1 MLTAD
6 LIRARVVKGEVRPR
20 YVAPGDAEVLGLA
33 GVMAETFRAHLGKRR
48 ADLDAALAELTGEGT
63 DYLLHRGLAKLLF
76 DRSTYE
82 VRSPI
87 EPQDLRRAVFEAS
100 ARVHPAV
107 RTADALHPV
116 TRDDVL
122 ASVAAQ
128 LGVEVAA
135 VEQGLYADLEDEQVM
150 TEAPELAGEALVQRY
165 NLALAQAAL
174 LRATRLV
181 VHLDEADPARYRQ
194 LFRWVKFY
202 RLIHKAERA
211 GSGGWSLTLDGP
223 VSVLQQ
229 SNKYG
234 LQLAEFLPALLLFPS
249 WRAEAE
255 LRWGPQKRDVLFRV
269 SQQDGLVSHLP
280 DKGAYV
286 TKEEQWVL
294 DRFAALKS
302 PWTLSR
308 EGSLI
313 DLDGRGVLIPDF
325 VARHPDGRE
334 ALVEVLGFWRKDTL
348 QARIELLGAAGPKN
362 LVLAVPWKLRGGAED
377 EAVTA
382 GAEAIY
388 FKEVIVARELLE
400 RVERVGAQPAT
411 GAATVAPPTAAKAK
425 PKKPRAT
432 KPKA

>member
-20 YVAPGDAEVLGLA
+20 YVADEDLDVRALAEEMT
-33 GVMAETFRAHLGKRR
+33 GVFRSHLGRR
-48 ADLDAALAELTGEGT
+48 RVELEAALAEITGEGT

-82 VRSPI
+82 VSSPVD
-87 EPQDLRRAVFEAS
+87 PADLRRAVFEAS
-100 ARVHPAV
+100 AKVHPAV
-107 RTADALHPV
+107 RVADALHTV

-122 ASVAAQ
+122 AGVATS
-128 LGVEVAA
+128 LGVDVAA

-150 TEAPELAGEALVQRY
+150 TAAPELTGEALVQRY

-181 VHLDEADPARYRQ
+181 VRLDEGDPSRFRQ
-194 LFRWVKFY
+194 LLRWVKFY

-211 GSGGWSLTLDGP
+211 EGGGWLLTLDGP
-223 VSVLQQ
+223 VSVFQQ

-249 WRAEAE
+249 WSAEAQ
-255 LRWGPQKRDVLFRV
+255 LRWGPQKREMVFRV
-269 SQQDGLVSHLP
+269 SRSDALVSNLP

-294 DRFAALKS
+294 DRFAALKT

-308 EGSLI
+308 EGALL
-313 DLDGRGVLIPDF
+313 DLAGRGVLIPDF
-325 VARHPDGRE
+325 VARHTDGRE
-334 ALVEVLGFWRKDTL
+334 ALVEVLGFWRKETL
-348 QARIELLGAAGPKN
+348 AARVELLKAAGPPN
-362 LVLAVPWKLRGGAED
+362 LVLAVPWKLRGDAEG
-377 EAVTA
+377 EATA
-382 GAEAIY
+382 AGMEALF
-388 FKEVIVARELLE
+388 FKEVIVAKELLE
-400 RVERVGAQPAT
+400 RVERVAVKPAT
-411 GAATVAPPTAAKAK
+411 AAVAAPEPK
-425 PKKPRAT
+425 PKKARGGRRP
-432 KPKA
+432 

>member
-20 YVAPGDAEVLGLA
+20 YVADDDADV
-33 GVMAETFRAHLGKRR
+33 R
-48 ADLDAALAELTGEGT
+48 ALAEEMVGVFREHLGRRRIELDDALARITGEGT

-82 VRSPI
+82 VRSPVD
-87 EPQDLRRAVFEAS
+87 PVDLRRAVFEAS
-100 ARVHPAV
+100 AKVHPAV
-107 RTADALHPV
+107 RVADAVHTV

-122 ASVAAQ
+122 AQVAAS

-150 TEAPELAGEALVQRY
+150 TAAPELTGEALVQRY

-181 VHLDEADPARYRQ
+181 IHLDEGDPSRFRQ

-211 GSGGWSLTLDGP
+211 AGGGWQLTLDGP
-223 VSVLQQ
+223 VSVFQQ

-249 WRAEAE
+249 WSAAAE
-255 LRWGPQKRDVLFRV
+255 LRWGPQKKDLVFRV
-269 SQQDGLVSHLP
+269 SREDALVSNLP

-294 DRFAALKS
+294 DRFAALKT

-313 DLDGRGVLIPDF
+313 DLGGRGVLIPDF
-325 VARHPDGRE
+325 VARHEDGRE
-334 ALVEVLGFWRKDTL
+334 ALVEVLGFWRAETLAARVELL
-348 QARIELLGAAGPKN
+348 QAEGPKN
-362 LVLAVPWKLRGGAED
+362 LVLAVPSKLRGDVE
-377 EAVTA
+377 A
-382 GAEAIY
+382 GATAAGVEALF
-388 FKEVIVARELLE
+388 FKDVLIAKELLE
-400 RVERVGAQPAT
+400 RVERVAT
-411 GAATVAPPTAAKAK
+411 RPATVAAPPAEPP
-425 PKKPRAT
+425 PKKPRA
-432 KPKA
+432 KKKA

>member
-20 YVAPGDAEVLGLA
+20 YVADNDLDVRALAEEMT
-33 GVMAETFRAHLGKRR
+33 GVFRAHLGKRR
-48 ADLDAALAELTGEGT
+48 VELETALTQLTGEGT

-76 DRSTYE
+76 DKSSYE
-82 VRSPI
+82 VRSPVDPI
-87 EPQDLRRAVFEAS
+87 DLRRAVFEAS
-100 ARVHPAV
+100 AKVHPAV
-107 RTADALHPV
+107 RVADAVHTV

-122 ASVAAQ
+122 AQVAAS
-128 LGVEVAA
+128 LGVDVAA

-150 TEAPELAGEALVQRY
+150 TEAPDLTGEALVQRY

-181 VHLDEADPARYRQ
+181 VHLDEGDPSRYRQ

-211 GSGGWSLTLDGP
+211 EGGGWMLTLDGP
-223 VSVLQQ
+223 VSVFQQ

-249 WRAEAE
+249 WRAEAQ
-255 LRWGPQKRDVLFRV
+255 LRWGPQKRDMAFRV
-269 SQQDGLVSHLP
+269 SREDALVSNLP

-294 DRFAALKS
+294 DRFAALKT

-313 DLDGRGVLIPDF
+313 DLGGRGVLIPDF
-325 VARHPDGRE
+325 VARHVDGRE
-334 ALVEVLGFWRKDTL
+334 ALIEVLGFWRKETL
-348 QARIELLGAAGPKN
+348 AARIELLKAAGPDN
-362 LVLAVPWKLRGGAED
+362 LVLAVPWKLRGDAEG
-377 EAVTA
+377 EAAAT
-382 GAEAIY
+382 GMEALF
-388 FKEVIVARELLE
+388 FKEVIVAKELLE
-400 RVERVGAQPAT
+400 RVERVAVKPGAT
-411 GAATVAPPTAAKAK
+411 GEAGSAPQAPAK
-425 PKKPRAT
+425 PKRARAT
-432 KPKA
+432 KEA

>member
-20 YVAPGDAEVLGLA
+20 YVAPNDEEVRALA

-48 ADLDAALAELTGEGT
+48 AELDAALAELTGEGT

-87 EPQDLRRAVFEAS
+87 EPQELRRAVFEAS
-100 ARVHPAV
+100 AKVHPAV
-107 RTADALHPV
+107 RVADALHPV
-116 TRDDVL
+116 SRDDVL
-122 ASVAAQ
+122 AQVAAQ
-128 LGVEVAA
+128 LGVEPAA

-150 TEAPELAGEALVQRY
+150 TEAPDLAGEALVQRY

-174 LRATRLV
+174 LRATKLV
-181 VHLDEADPARYRQ
+181 VHLDEGDPARYRQ

-202 RLIHKAERA
+202 RLIHRAERA
-211 GSGGWSLTLDGP
+211 AGGGWMLTLDGP
-223 VSVLQQ
+223 VSVFQQ

-249 WRAEAE
+249 WSAEAE
-255 LRWGPQKRDVLFRV
+255 LRWGPQKREVTFRV
-269 SQQDGLVSHLP
+269 SHDDELVSHLP

-286 TKEEQWVL
+286 TREEQWVL

-302 PWTLSR
+302 PWTLAR

-334 ALVEVLGFWRKDTL
+334 ALVEVLGFWRKETL
-348 QARIELLGAAGPKN
+348 QARIELLASAGPKN

-377 EAVTA
+377 EATAA
-382 GAEAIY
+382 GAEALF
-388 FKEVIVARELLE
+388 FKEVIVAKELLE
-400 RVERVGAQPAT
+400 RVERVGAKPAPGT
-411 GAATVAPPTAAKAK
+411 EAPAEAAVKPKAK
-425 PKKPRAT
+425 RAT
-432 KPKA
+432 KKKG

>member
-20 YVAPGDAEVLGLA
+20 YVAPGDADVLALA
-33 GVMAETFRAHLGKRR
+33 QRMADTFRAHLGRRR

-87 EPQDLRRAVFEAS
+87 EPQDLRRAVFEAA

-122 ASVAAQ
+122 AQVAAQ
-128 LGVEVAA
+128 LGAAVEA

-150 TEAPELAGEALVQRY
+150 TEAPDLTGEALVQRY
-165 NLALAQAAL
+165 NVALAQAAL
-174 LRATRLV
+174 LRASRLV
-181 VHLDEADPARYRQ
+181 VHLDEGDPARYRQ

-211 GSGGWSLTLDGP
+211 EGGVWSLTLDGP
-223 VSVLQQ
+223 VSVFQQ

-249 WRAEAE
+249 WRAEAA
-255 LRWGPQKRDVLFRV
+255 LRWGPQKRDVVFRV
-269 SQQDGLVSHLP
+269 SHADGLVSHLP

-294 DRFAALKS
+294 DRFAALKT
-302 PWTLSR
+302 PWTLTR
-308 EGSLI
+308 EGSLL

-334 ALVEVLGFWRKDTL
+334 ALVEVIGFWRRDTL
-348 QARIELLGAAGPKN
+348 QARIELLGAAGPKH

-377 EAVTA
+377 EAAAA
-382 GAEAIY
+382 GAEVLF
-388 FKEVIVARELLE
+388 FKEVLVAKELLE
-400 RVERVGAQPAT
+400 RVERVGARP
-411 GAATVAPPTAAKAK
+411 AATATAPALEAPAK
-425 PKKPRAT
+425 PRRARAPKKA
-432 KPKA
+432 

>member
-20 YVAPGDAEVLGLA
+20 YVATNEADVRALA
-33 GVMAETFRAHLGKRR
+33 QVMADTFRAHLGKRR
-48 ADLDAALAELTGEGT
+48 VDLDDALTTLTGEGT

-87 EPQDLRRAVFEAS
+87 DPVDLRRAVFEA
-100 ARVHPAV
+100 AAKVHPAV

-116 TRDDVL
+116 TRADVL
-122 ASVAAQ
+122 AEVAAL

-135 VEQGLYADLEDEQVM
+135 VEHGLFADLDDEQVM
-150 TEAPELAGEALVQRY
+150 TAAPEIEGEALVQRY
-165 NLALAQAAL
+165 NVALAQAAL

-181 VHLDEADPARYRQ
+181 VHLDEGDPARYRQ

-211 GSGGWSLTLDGP
+211 EGGGWLLTLDGP
-223 VSVLQQ
+223 VSVFQQ

-255 LRWGPQKRDVLFRV
+255 LRWGPQKRDLIFKV
-269 SQQDGLVSHLP
+269 SSTEGLLSHLP
-280 DKGAYV
+280 DKGAYI
-286 TKEEQWVL
+286 TREEQWVL

-308 EGSLI
+308 EGSLL

-325 VARHPDGRE
+325 VARHTDGRE
-334 ALVEVLGFWRKDTL
+334 ALVEVLGFWRKETL
-348 QARIELLGAAGPKN
+348 QARIELLGVAGPKN

-377 EAVTA
+377 EATAA
-382 GAEAIY
+382 GAEALF
-388 FKEVIVARELLE
+388 FKEVIVAKELLE
-400 RVERVGAQPAT
+400 RVERVGAQPAAEAKS
-411 GAATVAPPTAAKAK
+411 AADPLPATK
-425 PKKPRAT
+425 PKKPRA
-432 KPKA
+432 PKKK

>member
-20 YVAPGDAEVLGLA
+20 YVAANDEEVKALA
-33 GVMAETFRAHLGKRR
+33 GVMAQTFRAHLGKRR
-48 ADLDAALAELTGEGT
+48 AELDAALAELTGEGT

-87 EPQDLRRAVFEAS
+87 EPQELRRVVFEAS
-100 ARVHPAV
+100 AKVHPAV

-122 ASVAAQ
+122 AQVAAQ
-128 LGVEVAA
+128 LGVEPAA

-150 TEAPELAGEALVQRY
+150 TEAPDLVGEALVQRY

-181 VHLDEADPARYRQ
+181 VHLDEGDPAKYRQ

-202 RLIHKAERA
+202 RLIHRAERA
-211 GSGGWSLTLDGP
+211 AGGGWRLTLDGP
-223 VSVLQQ
+223 VSVFQQ

-249 WRAEAE
+249 WSAEAE
-255 LRWGPQKRDVLFRV
+255 LRWGPQKREVLFKV
-269 SQQDGLVSHLP
+269 SRDDGLVSHLP

-286 TKEEQWVL
+286 TREEQWVL

-334 ALVEVLGFWRKDTL
+334 ALVEVLGFWRKETL
-348 QARIELLGAAGPKN
+348 QSRIELLASAGPKN

-377 EAVTA
+377 EATAA
-382 GAEAIY
+382 GAEALF
-388 FKEVIVARELLE
+388 FKEVIVAKELLE
-400 RVERVGAQPAT
+400 RVERVGARPAA
-411 GAATVAPPTAAKAK
+411 GAEAPSEAAV
-425 PKKPRAT
+425 
-432 KPKA
+432 KPKAKRAAKKKG

>member
-20 YVAPGDAEVLGLA
+20 YVAPGDADVLALA

-128 LGVEVAA
+128 LGVEVSA

-150 TEAPELAGEALVQRY
+150 TGAPELPGEALVQRY
-165 NLALAQAAL
+165 NVALAQAAL

-211 GSGGWSLTLDGP
+211 EGGGWSLTLDGP
-223 VSVLQQ
+223 VSVFQQ

-269 SQQDGLVSHLP
+269 SPQDGLVSHLP
-280 DKGAYV
+280 DKGAYI

-302 PWTLSR
+302 PWALSR

-377 EAVTA
+377 EAVSA

-388 FKEVIVARELLE
+388 FKEVIVAKELLE
-400 RVERVGAQPAT
+400 RVERVGAKPAA
-411 GAATVAPPTAAKAK
+411 GAAAAAPPTAAKAK
-425 PKKPRAT
+425 PKGPRAA

>member
-20 YVAPGDAEVLGLA
+20 YVSAQDVDVLALA
-33 GVMAETFRAHLGKRR
+33 GVMAETFRAHLGRRR

-82 VRSPI
+82 VRSPV

-100 ARVHPAV
+100 AAVHPPV
-107 RTADALHPV
+107 RVADALHPV

-122 ASVAAQ
+122 ARVAEK

-150 TEAPELAGEALVQRY
+150 SEAPELAGEALVQRY
-165 NLALAQAAL
+165 NVALAQAAL

-181 VHLDEADPARYRQ
+181 VHLDEGDPARYRQ

-202 RLIHKAERA
+202 RLIHRAERA
-211 GSGGWSLTLDGP
+211 EGGGWRLTLDGP
-223 VSVLQQ
+223 VSVFQQ

-255 LRWGPQKRDVLFRV
+255 LRWGPQKKDFLFKV
-269 SQQDGLVSHLP
+269 SHGEGLVSHLP

-334 ALVEVLGFWRKDTL
+334 ALVEVLGFWRKETL
-348 QARIELLGAAGPKN
+348 QARLELLQAAGPKN
-362 LVLAVPWKLRGGAED
+362 LVVAVPWKLRGGAED
-377 EAVTA
+377 EVVA
-382 GAEAIY
+382 GMEALF

-400 RVERVGAQPAT
+400 RVERVGAAPSVGAKEPAPAMAVT
-411 GAATVAPPTAAKAK
+411 KA
-425 PKKPRAT
+425 KKPRA
-432 KPKA
+432 PKAK

>member
-20 YVAPGDAEVLGLA
+20 YVADDDA
-33 GVMAETFRAHLGKRR
+33 GVRALAQVMVDAFRAHLGRRR
-48 ADLDAALAELTGEGT
+48 ADLDAALTELTGEGT

-107 RTADALHPV
+107 RTADALHAV

-122 ASVAAQ
+122 AQVAAQ
-128 LGVEVAA
+128 LGVDVGA
-135 VEQGLYADLEDEQVM
+135 VEQGLFADLEDEQVM
-150 TEAPELAGEALVQRY
+150 TEAPDLTGEALVQRY
-165 NLALAQAAL
+165 NVALAQAAL

-181 VHLDEADPARYRQ
+181 VHLDEGDPARYRQ

-202 RLIHKAERA
+202 RLIHRAERA
-211 GSGGWSLTLDGP
+211 PGGGWSLTLDGP
-223 VSVLQQ
+223 VSVFQQ

-249 WRAEAE
+249 WSAEAQ

-269 SQQDGLVSHLP
+269 SHAEALVSHLP
-280 DKGAYV
+280 DKGAYI

-334 ALVEVLGFWRKDTL
+334 ALVEVLGFWRRETL
-348 QARIELLGAAGPKN
+348 QARIELLAAAGPKN
-362 LVLAVPWKLRGGAED
+362 LVLAVPWKLRGDAED
-377 EAVTA
+377 EAAAA
-382 GAEAIY
+382 GAEALF
-388 FKEVIVARELLE
+388 FKEVLIAKELLE
-400 RVERVGAQPAT
+400 RVERVGARPAA
-411 GAATVAPPTAAKAK
+411 GAKAADEAAAPTK
-425 PKKPRAT
+425 AKRPRAAM
-432 KPKA
+432 KK